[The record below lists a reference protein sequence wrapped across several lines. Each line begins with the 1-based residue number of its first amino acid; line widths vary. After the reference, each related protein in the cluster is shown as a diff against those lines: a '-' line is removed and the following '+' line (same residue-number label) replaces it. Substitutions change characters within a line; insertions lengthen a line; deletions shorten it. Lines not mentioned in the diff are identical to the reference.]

1 MERINTLIDHTN
13 LKMDATEKDIEK
25 LCREA
30 LEYKFRGV
38 CVNPLWVPFVFK
50 YLKRTSVKTIS
61 VCDFPL
67 GSSLTEIR
75 KKEAEIIV
83 KSGAEEI
90 DLVMQISLL
99 KSKKY
104 RDIEKDIR
112 EIANI
117 VHLYG
122 KLKVI
127 IEAPLLSDEE
137 ITKATKIAENAGA
150 DFIKSGTGTNGP
162 VTTTQVIQI
171 KGATWLPIK
180 AAGGIKDTVRALELL
195 KSGASVLGSSNSV
208 EIIKGFVS

>member
-1 MERINTLIDHTN
+1 MKNINSLIDHTN

-30 LEYKFRGV
+30 LEYKFRGI
-38 CVNPLWVPFVFK
+38 CVNPLWVPLVSK
-50 YLKRTSVKTIS
+50 LLRKTSVKTIS

-90 DLVMQISLL
+90 DLVMQISFL

-104 RDIEKDIR
+104 GDIEKDIR

-117 VHLYG
+117 IHPYG
-122 KLKVI
+122 TLKVI

-137 ITKATKIAENAGA
+137 IATATEIAENAGA

-162 VTTTQVIQI
+162 VTTTQVRKI
-171 KGATWLPIK
+171 KSATELPIK
-180 AAGGIKDTVRALELL
+180 AAGGIKDTATALKLIEA
-195 KSGASVLGSSNSV
+195 GASVLGSSSLL
-208 EIIKGFVS
+208 K